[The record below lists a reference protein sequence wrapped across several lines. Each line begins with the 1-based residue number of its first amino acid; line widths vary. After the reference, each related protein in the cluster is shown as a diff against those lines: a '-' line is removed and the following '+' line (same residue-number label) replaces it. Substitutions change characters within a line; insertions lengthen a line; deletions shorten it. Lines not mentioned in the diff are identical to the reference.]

1 MTDTTDTR
9 NRSKEFTIVRVFNA
23 TREVIWRAWTD
34 PNEAPYWL
42 HPRGVSSPRE
52 HIDFD
57 VREGGT
63 YTYTMVNDAD
73 GEKYPTAGTYLELVE
88 PERLVFT
95 WGDPGESVESAPLIT
110 ITLDEEGESG
120 ERTRMTF
127 RLQGFDGQ
135 PGDGFVHDGGTSA
148 FELLEEHLAD

>member
-9 NRSKEFTIVRVFNA
+9 YRNKEFTIVRVIDA

-34 PNEAPYWL
+34 PDEASHWL
-42 HPRGVSSPRE
+42 HPQGVSSPRE
-52 HIDFD
+52 SIEYD

-63 YTYTMVNDAD
+63 YRYTMVNDSS
-73 GEKYPTAGTYLELVE
+73 GEKFPTGGTYIELVR

-95 WGDPGESVESAPLIT
+95 WGKPGEPVDTAPLIT

-120 ERTRMTF
+120 DSTKMTF

-135 PGDGFVHDGGTSA
+135 PGDGFVHDGWTGA
-148 FELLEEHLAD
+148 FVNLNTHVTR